1 MMKETTMRSQ
11 LDNNLHS
18 IQVLLDEQR
27 RLEEQCNAIMR
38 HRRPPSANVCTLPN
52 VGEDEDTLVPA
63 TGQYDPISYIQELL
77 KIQRRLEDQCLSAA
91 TMKSATTAAALEGF
105 ETKVRC

>member
-1 MMKETTMRSQ
+1 MMKETMKSQ

-38 HRRPPSANVCTLPN
+38 HRRPPSANVTTLP
-52 VGEDEDTLVPA
+52 TSLVPA
-63 TGQYDPISYIQELL
+63 TGQYDTISYIQELL